1 MHDHSSDTN
10 GKEYETYAKSRRNLD
25 NQNIGRIQLHVHSLA
40 IMLNESERSEK
51 LFLIDILSVNMKAD
65 IPAFVVNLYITRL
78 GKLNFVLHARGTSHH
93 SMLKGTEKE
102 SGIQMIK
109 CGDQKGSG
117 SGACIIVTQ
126 LLAKPYLR
134 TRAKEAALPAPN
146 LAIYGS
152 F

>member
-1 MHDHSSDTN
+1 LHDHSSDTN

-40 IMLNESERSEK
+40 IMLNESERCEK
-51 LFLIDILSVNMKAD
+51 LFLSVNMKAD
-65 IPAFVVNLYITRL
+65 IPALVVNLYITRL

-93 SMLKGTEKE
+93 NMLKGTEKE

-126 LLAKPYLR
+126 LLAKP
-134 TRAKEAALPAPN
+134 
-146 LAIYGS
+146 
-152 F
+152 